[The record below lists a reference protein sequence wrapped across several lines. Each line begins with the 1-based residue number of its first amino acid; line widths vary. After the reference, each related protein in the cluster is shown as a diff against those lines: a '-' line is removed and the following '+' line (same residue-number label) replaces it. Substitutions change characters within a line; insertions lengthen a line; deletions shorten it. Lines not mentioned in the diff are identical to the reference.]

1 MEKEKAKDLDVND
14 LKMIASGLYQIVRG
28 TIKLRNKKGAAH
40 GRSKKDFEL
49 INLKPRHA
57 RLTFNAAHSL
67 SIYIL
72 ELMDQP

>member
-1 MEKEKAKDLDVND
+1 M
-14 LKMIASGLYQIVRG
+14 
-28 TIKLRNKKGAAH
+28 
-40 GRSKKDFEL
+40 
-49 INLKPRHA
+49 NLKPRHA

>member
-1 MEKEKAKDLDVND
+1 MGADKRKVATFCTNNILLISMCNTAKAFFYNSL
-14 LKMIASGLYQIVRG
+14 I
-28 TIKLRNKKGAAH
+28 
-40 GRSKKDFEL
+40 KDFEL